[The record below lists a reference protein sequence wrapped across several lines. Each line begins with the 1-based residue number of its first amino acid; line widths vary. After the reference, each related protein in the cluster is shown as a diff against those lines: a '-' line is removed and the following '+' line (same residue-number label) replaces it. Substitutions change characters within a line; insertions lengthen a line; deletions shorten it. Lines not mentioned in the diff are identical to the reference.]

1 MTAMRRSRFA
11 LLARFG
17 CDFFVGAVLLYGYVY
32 TAYKYGNPFF
42 GRNDFCRYKEMI
54 AHPFD
59 FSVVPAPFVLRQ
71 IPTIVA
77 SVFYG
82 LGAHLDTAATVD
94 TIGFDDD
101 AKRRFLA
108 MILSNGF
115 AVCASFAVL
124 SSYLRAKLVS
134 DSIINS
140 LVLFGILAGWF
151 YFPSVVIAP
160 VTTGWGWFASSL
172 FAIAFLERNA
182 AITIFASAVAL
193 FSRETTLIFALTMFL
208 ALLLVEG
215 DRGRGV
221 VASILVLAASCL
233 LYLALR
239 TGLTGGYEHQIDPAG
254 IANRIA
260 ALSFPFQYF
269 VQLILAQ
276 GLPFLL
282 LLTIAMRRPRYAA
295 YLVASALVIA
305 LVALAAGVTDVGLLI
320 GETLPFYAA
329 IFILAWNGA
338 LPMRAADKREIDA
351 TGKSLRSRR

>member
-1 MTAMRRSRFA
+1 MTAMRRSRLA
-11 LLARFG
+11 LLACFG
-17 CDFFVGAVLLYGYVY
+17 CNFLVGAVLLYGYVY
-32 TAYKYGNPFF
+32 TAYKYGNPLF
-42 GRNDFCRYKEMI
+42 GRNDFFRYKEMI

-94 TIGFDDD
+94 AIGFDDD
-101 AKRRFLA
+101 TKRRFLA
-108 MILSNGF
+108 MILSNGL

-124 SSYLRAKLVS
+124 SSYFRAKLVS

-140 LVLFGILAGWF
+140 LALFGILAAWF

-182 AITIFASAVAL
+182 AITILASSVAL
-193 FSRETTLIFALTMFL
+193 FSRETTLIFALTMFV
-208 ALLLVEG
+208 ALLVVEG

-221 VASILVLAASCL
+221 VASVIVLAASCL
-233 LYLALR
+233 LYVALR
-239 TGLTGGYEHQIDPAG
+239 IGLTTGYEHQIDPAG
-254 IANRIA
+254 IASRIGS
-260 ALSFPFQYF
+260 LSFPFHYF

-276 GLPFLL
+276 GVPLL
-282 LLTIAMRRPRYAA
+282 LLLYIAGRRPRDAA
-295 YLVASALVIA
+295 YLLAGALVMA

-329 IFILAWNGA
+329 IFVLAWSGA
-338 LPMRAADKREIDA
+338 LPMRATDNRELDVA
-351 TGKSLRSRR
+351 GKPL